1 MPTVGSVAGVT
12 LVIWPFD
19 HDPPHLHAYAGT
31 PNTPGARRSRFAIAT
46 GNVIDKPSSQA
57 LPAAQARLVQ
67 GWIAENRDELQTRWQ
82 QLQP

>member
-46 GNVIDKPSSQA
+46 GNVIDKPSSRA
-57 LPAAQARLVQ
+57 LPAAQVRLVQ
-67 GWIAENRDELQTRWQ
+67 GWIAENRDELQTRWH

>member
-19 HDPPHLHAYAGT
+19 HEPPHLHAYAG
-31 PNTPGARRSRFAIAT
+31 GAPVEIAIAT

-57 LPAAQARLVQ
+57 PPAAQARLVQ